1 MTTRQ
6 RRLRVAM
13 KIMGKPVVKPKGSN
27 SSKYQGRCSPL
38 EGKNFPPQ
46 SSNRK
51 ISPSFLNRLSLG
63 QVMPWGVAMLL
74 SPTGLPAIA
83 QITSAEDSAGTIVTR
98 DGQTFDIT
106 GGSLSSDD
114 QPNLFHSFEEFGLD
128 SGQIANFISNNPQ
141 VRNILGR
148 VVGDVPS
155 IINGLIQI
163 RGSGS
168 PNLYLMNPA
177 GIIFGADARL
187 NVPASFTATT
197 ATGIG
202 FGEGNWFDAF
212 GDNNNYQNLIGDPT
226 SFAFDLAQPGSIINA
241 GELEVPDNQRIA
253 LIGGSV
259 INTGQ
264 LNAPGGNIT
273 IAAVPGESLV
283 KISQSGNLLN
293 LEIDPPR
300 TLDGQPLFT
309 ALDIPALLTG
319 SAQGVETGLSANSNG
334 NVQLTDSGTTV
345 PTETGTSIVSG
356 TLDVSNP
363 ELRRRSV
370 TVLGDRIGVINA
382 TIDSSGGN
390 GGQVWIGK
398 HPQDNPD
405 NVNLNANR
413 TFVSGD
419 SLINADG
426 EAADRD
432 GGRVTVWSEETTA
445 FYGEI
450 TARGA
455 QEQTSLSADGGTV
468 EISSQQTLIF
478 DGKVDVTAP
487 VGQNGTIRF
496 DDSNITI
503 VPGTEGDSQQLGDNP
518 LGFDVMEILSG
529 DGGTPGL
536 SANALEQVL
545 GNIVL
550 NASNDITAPN
560 VSLNFDGDITI
571 DGVNVTL
578 GDIKTD
584 GGAITITASEAL
596 ITEELNSSTTV
607 DKGGDVTLDGGN
619 IQVSWINAQG
629 GSNGKGGNVEITTEG
644 FFRATGTF
652 DTLIEGTETAVSIA
666 TVGGDGGGKITIR
679 HGGNGE
685 TPFEVGNSLTNGTE
699 GAISTGDSTF
709 TLESFLTS
717 TSSDLGDIEINTGE
731 QSSNLTSPGQEMAT
745 NLLGNSSTSEGQGM
759 ATNLLGNF
767 STSEGQGM
775 ATNLLGNSLTSE
787 GQGMTTNLL
796 GNSLTSEGQGMA
808 EALISNSTSEGQEMA
823 EALISNSTSEGQEM
837 AEALISN
844 STSEGQ
850 GIATNPYSNR
860 ANIFPSRPQLYQH
873 SIEFLP
879 IITQP
884 KPQAIA
890 SKTEYT
896 QINPK
901 NTKLE
906 HNYNLNNFEFIN
918 FKPKSNLINIYY
930 NQPAPQTIA
939 EITNTNSTNSSQ
951 SPAQSVPQ
959 TVTSK
964 SSNSTLEAE
973 AEVKQLEEGFTYAFE
988 KHLGISNTSIVTRSE
1003 AQAHLGQIENLT
1015 GLKPALIY
1023 LFFKPEFKSETTN
1036 INPVN
1041 SKGLTSTKLERKTT
1055 KTRQKTGLH
1064 WEENLNTQLELLVV
1078 TASGTVIRKQVQGA
1092 TRSQVLSVA
1101 REFQKSIA
1109 NFESANVYLPLAQQ
1123 LYRWLIAPV
1132 EQELKAQQINNLAFI
1147 MDVGLRSLP
1156 MAALHDG
1163 TGFLVERYSLG
1174 LMPTLSLT
1182 NMNYVDIRKFKVL
1195 AMGASQFKNRNPL
1208 PAVPVELSMVTEKLW
1223 SGKAFLNE
1231 EFTVANLRKARA
1243 SQPFGILHLATH
1255 SEFLAGKPSNSY
1267 IQLWDT
1273 KLQLNQLH
1281 KLGLNKPKVEL
1292 LVLSA
1297 CRTALGDEQAELGF
1311 AGLAVLAGVKSALG
1325 SLWYVSDEGTLGL
1338 MTTFYEKL
1346 QQVPVKAEAIRKA
1359 QLNLLRGTVRLEGGQ
1374 LVTDQGSFPLP
1385 PALAKLPDV
1394 ELRHPYYWSAF
1405 TLIGNPW

>member
-1 MTTRQ
+1 
-6 RRLRVAM
+6 
-13 KIMGKPVVKPKGSN
+13 MGKPVVKPKGSN

-51 ISPSFLNRLSLG
+51 ISPSLLNRLSLG

-241 GELEVPDNQRIA
+241 GELEVPDNKRIA

-273 IAAVPGESLV
+273 IAAVPGKSLV

-300 TLDGQPLFT
+300 TLDGQPLIT

-319 SAQGVETGLSANSNG
+319 PAQGVETGLSANSNG
-334 NVQLTDSGTTV
+334 TVQLTDSGTTV
-345 PTETGTSIVSG
+345 PTETGTTIVSG
-356 TLDVSNP
+356 TLDVSNQK
-363 ELRRRSV
+363 LGRRSV
-370 TVLGDRIGVINA
+370 TVLGDRIAVINA
-382 TIDSSGGN
+382 TIDSSGSN

-405 NVNLNANR
+405 NVELNANH
-413 TFVSGD
+413 TFVSRG
-419 SLINADG
+419 SEIKADG
-426 EAADRD
+426 KNSNQN

-455 QEQTSLSADGGTV
+455 EEPTPQARNGRTSDGGTV
-468 EISSQQTLIF
+468 EISSQKTLIF

-487 VGQNGTIRF
+487 LGKNGTIRF
-496 DDSNITI
+496 NDRNITI
-503 VPGTEGDSQQLGDNP
+503 VPGTEGDGQQLADNP

-529 DGGTPGL
+529 DGGTSGFTL
-536 SANALEQVL
+536 GANALEQVL

-560 VSLNFDGDITI
+560 VSLNFSGDITI

-578 GDIKTD
+578 GDIKTN

-596 ITEELNSSTTV
+596 STQELNSSTTV
-607 DKGGDVTLDGGN
+607 GKGGDVTLEGGN
-619 IQVSWINAQG
+619 IEVSWINAEG
-629 GSNGKGGNVEITTEG
+629 GSDRKGGNVEITTEG

-652 DTLIEGTETAVSIA
+652 DTLIEGKETAVSIA
-666 TVGGDGGGKITIR
+666 TVGGDGGGEITIS
-679 HGGNGE
+679 HGGNGQ
-685 TPFEVGNSLTNGTE
+685 TPFEVGNRSTNSTENGTE
-699 GAISTGDSTF
+699 GAISTGGSTF
-709 TLESFLTS
+709 TLESFPNS
-717 TSSDLGDIEINTGE
+717 KSSDLGDIEINTGE
-731 QSSNLTSPGQEMAT
+731 PSSNLTSPGQEMAT
-745 NLLGNSSTSEGQGM
+745 NL
-759 ATNLLGNF
+759 
-767 STSEGQGM
+767 
-775 ATNLLGNSLTSE
+775 
-787 GQGMTTNLL
+787 
-796 GNSLTSEGQGMA
+796 
-808 EALISNSTSEGQEMA
+808 ISNSTSPGQAMATNLIPNSTSQGQEM
-823 EALISNSTSEGQEM
+823 
-837 AEALISN
+837 
-844 STSEGQ
+844 
-850 GIATNPYSNR
+850 ATNPYSNQ
-860 ANIFPSRPQLYQH
+860 ANLLPSRPQVSQQ
-873 SIEFLP
+873 SIQSFP
-879 IITQP
+879 ILTQP

-890 SKTEYT
+890 PKTEYT

-901 NTKLE
+901 NPKLE
-906 HNYNLNNFEFIN
+906 PNYNLKNLEFIN

-959 TVTSK
+959 PVTSK
-964 SSNSTLEAE
+964 SSNSRLEAE

-988 KHLGISNTSIVTRSE
+988 KHLGISNTPIVTLEE

-1023 LFFKPEFKSETTN
+1023 LFFKPEFKSETTKG
-1036 INPVN
+1036 NPVN
-1041 SKGLTSTKLERKTT
+1041 SKGLTSTKLERETT
-1055 KTRQKTGLH
+1055 TNPQKTGSH

-1092 TRSQVLSVA
+1092 TRSQLLSVA
-1101 REFQKSIA
+1101 REFQRSIT
-1109 NFESANVYLPLAQQ
+1109 NLESANVYLPLAQQ
-1123 LYRWLIAPV
+1123 LYRWLIGPV
-1132 EQELKAQQINNLAFI
+1132 EQELKAKKINNLAFI

-1182 NMNYVDIRKFKVL
+1182 NMNYVDIRKFQVL
-1195 AMGASQFKNRNPL
+1195 AMGASQFKNKNPL
-1208 PAVPVELSMVTEKLW
+1208 PAVPVELSMVTEQLW
-1223 SGKAFLNE
+1223 SGKALLNE
-1231 EFTVANLRKARA
+1231 AFTVANLIKARA
-1243 SQPFGILHLATH
+1243 SQPFGIVHLATH

-1273 KLQLNQLH
+1273 KLQLNQLP
-1281 KLGLNKPKVEL
+1281 KLGLSKPKVEL

-1359 QLNLLRGTVRLEGGQ
+1359 QLNLLRGTVRLERGK

-1385 PALAKLPDV
+1385 AGLAKLPDV

>member
-1 MTTRQ
+1 
-6 RRLRVAM
+6 
-13 KIMGKPVVKPKGSN
+13 MGKPVVKPKPSN
-27 SSKYQGRCSPL
+27 SKYQGRYSRL
-38 EGKNFPPQ
+38 EGKIFPPQ
-46 SSNRK
+46 GSKGK
-51 ISPSFLNRLSLG
+51 ISPSFLNRLSLA

-83 QITSAEDSAGTIVTR
+83 QITSAEDSAGTIVTPK
-98 DGQTFDIT
+98 GQSFDID
-106 GGSLSSDD
+106 GGSLSSD
-114 QPNLFHSFEEFGLD
+114 QLNLFHSFEEFGLD
-128 SGQIANFISNNPQ
+128 SGQIANFIYNNSQ
-141 VRNILGR
+141 LKNILGR
-148 VVGDVPS
+148 VVGGDPS

-163 RGSGS
+163 TGSGS

-202 FGEGNWFDAF
+202 FENGNWFDAF
-212 GDNNNYQNLIGDPT
+212 GDNNDYQNLIGDPT

-264 LNAPGGNIT
+264 LKAPGGNIT

-300 TLDGQPLFT
+300 TLDGQPSLIT
-309 ALDIPALLTG
+309 ALDIPELLTG
-319 SAQGVETGLSANSNG
+319 PAQGVETRLSANSNG
-334 NVQLTDSGTTV
+334 TVQLTDSDTTV
-345 PTETGTSIVSG
+345 PTETGTTIVSG
-356 TLDVSNP
+356 TLNVSNQ
-363 ELRRRSV
+363 EVSRRSV
-370 TVLGDRIGVINA
+370 TVLGDRIAVINA
-382 TIDSSGGN
+382 TINSSGSN

-405 NVNLNANR
+405 NVKLNANR
-413 TFVSGD
+413 TFVSRD
-419 SLINADG
+419 SVIKADG
-426 EAADRD
+426 KDSD
-432 GGRVTVWSEETTA
+432 QNGGRVTVSSEQSTA

-450 TARGA
+450 TAGGA
-455 QEQTSLSADGGTV
+455 KEQTSQPRNGRTSDGGTV

-478 DGKVDVTAP
+478 DGTKVDLTAP
-487 VGQNGTIRF
+487 LGENGTITF
-496 DDSNITI
+496 DHNNITI
-503 VPGTEGDSQQLGDNP
+503 VPGTGSAGQQLGDNP
-518 LGFDVMEILSG
+518 LGFDLMEILSG

-560 VSLNFDGDITI
+560 ISLNFSGDITI

-578 GDIKTD
+578 GDIKTN

-596 ITEELNSSTTV
+596 STEELNSSTTV
-607 DKGGDVTLDGGN
+607 GNGGDVTLDGGN

-629 GSNGKGGNVEITTEG
+629 GSDRKGGNVEITTEG
-644 FFRATGTF
+644 FLRATGTF
-652 DTLIEGTETAVSIA
+652 DTLIEGKETAVSIA
-666 TVGGDGGGKITIR
+666 TVGGDGGGEITIS
-679 HGGNGE
+679 HGGNGQ
-685 TPFEVGNSLTNGTE
+685 TPFEVGNSITNGTE
-699 GAISTGDSTF
+699 GAISTGDSTI
-709 TLESFLTS
+709 LPPGSFLTS
-717 TSSDLGDIEINTGE
+717 TISDSGDIEIITGGP
-731 QSSNLTSPGQEMAT
+731 SSNLTSQGQTMAT
-745 NLLGNSSTSEGQGM
+745 NLIPN
-759 ATNLLGNF
+759 
-767 STSEGQGM
+767 
-775 ATNLLGNSLTSE
+775 
-787 GQGMTTNLL
+787 
-796 GNSLTSEGQGMA
+796 
-808 EALISNSTSEGQEMA
+808 
-823 EALISNSTSEGQEM
+823 
-837 AEALISN
+837 
-844 STSEGQ
+844 
-850 GIATNPYSNR
+850 SNR
-860 ANIFPSRPQLYQH
+860 Q
-873 SIEFLP
+873 
-879 IITQP
+879 TQP
-884 KPQAIA
+884 ESNEIEEKSPKIEA
-890 SKTEYT
+890 
-896 QINPK
+896 NPK
-901 NTKLE
+901 LIKMDLNPIETK
-906 HNYNLNNFEFIN
+906 
-918 FKPKSNLINIYY
+918 P
-930 NQPAPQTIA
+930 IA
-939 EITNTNSTNSSQ
+939 EITNTNSSQSLEQSEPRLVTSKLSNSNLEAEITNTNSSNSSQSPAQSEPRLVTSKLSNSTLEAEITKTNSSSQSPAQSEPRLVTSKLSNSTLEAEITKTNSSSQSPAQSEPRLVTSKLSNSTLEAEITKTNSSNSSQSPPAQSEPQLVTSKLSNSTLEAEITNTNSSQ
-951 SPAQSVPQ
+951 SPAQSEPRL
-959 TVTSK
+959 VTSK

-973 AEVKQLEEGFTYAFE
+973 ADVKKLEEGFTYAFE
-988 KHLGISNTSIVTRSE
+988 KHLGISNTPIVTLEE
-1003 AQAHLGQIENLT
+1003 AQAHLGQIENIT
-1015 GLKPALIY
+1015 GLKPAVIY
-1023 LFFKPEFKSETTN
+1023 LFFKPGFKAETTKVK
-1036 INPVN
+1036 PFN
-1041 SKGLTSTKLERKTT
+1041 SKGLTSSKRERETT
-1055 KTRQKTGLH
+1055 ENRQKTGSH
-1064 WEENLNTQLELLVV
+1064 WQENIDTQLELLVV

-1101 REFQKSIA
+1101 REFQKSIT

-1123 LYRWLIAPV
+1123 LYRWLIDPV
-1132 EQELKAQQINNLAFI
+1132 EQELKAQKINNLAFI

-1182 NMNYVDIRKFKVL
+1182 NMNYVDIRQFQVL
-1195 AMGASQFKNRNPL
+1195 AMGASYFKNKNPL

-1223 SGKAFLNE
+1223 SGKALLNE
-1231 EFTVANLRKARA
+1231 AFTVANLRKARA
-1243 SQPFGILHLATH
+1243 SQPFGIVHLATH

-1359 QLNLLRGTVRLEGGQ
+1359 QLNLLRGTVRLERGQ

>member
-1 MTTRQ
+1 MTNRQ
-6 RRLRVAM
+6 RTLGVAM
-13 KIMGKPVVKPKGSN
+13 KIMGKPVVRPKPSN
-27 SSKYQGRCSPL
+27 SKYQGRCSPL
-38 EGKNFPPQ
+38 EGKIFPPQ
-46 SSNRK
+46 GSKGK
-51 ISPSFLNRLSLG
+51 ISPSFLNRLSLA

-74 SPTGLPAIA
+74 SPSGLPAIA
-83 QITSAEDSAGTIVTR
+83 QITSAEDSAGTIVTPN
-98 DGQTFDIT
+98 GQSFEIT
-106 GGSLSSDD
+106 GGSLSNSN

-128 SGQIANFISNNPQ
+128 SGQIANFIPNNPQ

-148 VVGDVPS
+148 VVGGNPS

-163 RGSGS
+163 ISGNGS

-202 FGEGNWFDAF
+202 FEDGNWFDAF
-212 GDNNNYQNLIGDPT
+212 GDNKRYQDLIGEPT

-241 GELEVPDNQRIA
+241 GDLEVPDNQRIA

-273 IAAVPGESLV
+273 IAAVPGQSLV

-300 TLDGQPLFT
+300 TLDGQPLIT
-309 ALDIPALLTG
+309 ALDIPELLTG
-319 SAQGVETGLSANSNG
+319 PAQGVETGLSANSNG
-334 NVQLTDSGTTV
+334 TVQLTDSGTIV
-345 PTETGTSIVSG
+345 PTETGTTIVSG
-356 TLDVSNP
+356 TLDVSNQ

-370 TVLGDRIGVINA
+370 TVLGDRIALIDA
-382 TIDSSGGN
+382 TINSSGSN

-398 HPQDNPD
+398 NPQDNPD
-405 NVNLNANR
+405 NVKLNANR
-413 TFVSGD
+413 TFVSRD
-419 SLINADG
+419 SVIKVDG
-426 EAADRD
+426 QAADRD

-445 FYGEI
+445 FYGDI

-455 QEQTSLSADGGTV
+455 QEQTSQAGSDKTPDGGTV

-478 DGKVDVTAP
+478 DGKKVDLTAP
-487 VGQNGTIRF
+487 VGQNGTITF
-496 DDSNITI
+496 DHNNITI
-503 VPGTEGDSQQLGDNP
+503 VPGTGIAGQQLGDNP

-550 NASNDITAPN
+550 NASNDITIAPN
-560 VSLNFDGDITI
+560 VSLNFSDQGVSGANPLSLKFTANADGIDGGDFSMDPTQSITTLGREITI
-571 DGVNVTL
+571 DGVNVTV
-578 GDIKTD
+578 GDINTD
-584 GGAITITASEAL
+584 GGAITITASETL
-596 ITEELNSSTTV
+596 STEELNSSATV
-607 DKGGDVTLDGGN
+607 GKGGDVTLDGGN

-629 GSNGKGGNVEITTEG
+629 GSDRKGGNVEITTEDM
-644 FFRATGTF
+644 FTATDTF
-652 DTLIEGTETAVSIA
+652 NTLIEGKETAVSIA
-666 TVGGDGGGKITIR
+666 TVGGDGGGKITIG
-679 HGGNGE
+679 HGGNGQ
-685 TPFEVGNSLTNGTE
+685 TPFEVGNSSTNGTE
-699 GAISTGDSTF
+699 GAISTGDSTI
-709 TLESFLTS
+709 LPPGSFLTS
-717 TSSDLGDIEINTGE
+717 TISDSGDIEIKTGE
-731 QSSNLTSPGQEMAT
+731 PSSNLTSQGQAMAT
-745 NLLGNSSTSEGQGM
+745 NLIPNSNRPTQTDSNEIEEQSTKRE
-759 ATNLLGNF
+759 ADLNLNKMNF
-767 STSEGQGM
+767 NPIE
-775 ATNLLGNSLTSE
+775 
-787 GQGMTTNLL
+787 
-796 GNSLTSEGQGMA
+796 
-808 EALISNSTSEGQEMA
+808 
-823 EALISNSTSEGQEM
+823 
-837 AEALISN
+837 
-844 STSEGQ
+844 
-850 GIATNPYSNR
+850 TNP
-860 ANIFPSRPQLYQH
+860 
-873 SIEFLP
+873 
-879 IITQP
+879 
-884 KPQAIA
+884 
-890 SKTEYT
+890 
-896 QINPK
+896 
-901 NTKLE
+901 
-906 HNYNLNNFEFIN
+906 
-918 FKPKSNLINIYY
+918 
-930 NQPAPQTIA
+930 IA
-939 EITNTNSTNSSQ
+939 EITNTNSIQSLEQSDPQLVTRKLSNSNLEVEIPNTNSSQSLAQSEPRLVTRKLSNSTLEAEIPNTNSSQ
-951 SPAQSVPQ
+951 SPAQSEPRL
-959 TVTSK
+959 VTRK
-964 SSNSTLEAE
+964 LSNSTLEAE
-973 AEVKQLEEGFTYAFE
+973 ADVKQLEGGFTYAFE
-988 KHLGISNTSIVTRSE
+988 KHLGISKTPIVTLEE
-1003 AQAHLGQIENLT
+1003 AQAHLGKIETIT
-1015 GLKPALIY
+1015 GLKPAIIY
-1023 LFFKPEFKSETTN
+1023 LFFKPGFKAETTKGK
-1036 INPVN
+1036 PFN
-1041 SKGLTSTKLERKTT
+1041 SKGLTSTKPERETT
-1055 KTRQKTGLH
+1055 ENRQKTRSH
-1064 WEENLNTQLELLVV
+1064 WEENLDTQLELLVV

-1101 REFQKSIA
+1101 REFQKSIT

-1123 LYRWLIAPV
+1123 LYRWLISPV
-1132 EQELKAQQINNLAFI
+1132 EQELKAKKINNLAFI

-1163 TGFLVERYSLG
+1163 TGFIVERYSLG

-1182 NMNYVDIRKFKVL
+1182 NMNYVDIRKFQVL
-1195 AMGASQFKNRNPL
+1195 AMGASYFKNKNPL

-1223 SGKAFLNE
+1223 SGKALLNE
-1231 EFTVANLRKARA
+1231 AFTVANLRKARA
-1243 SQPFGILHLATH
+1243 SQPFGIVHLATH

-1281 KLGLNKPKVEL
+1281 KLGLSKPKVEL

-1346 QQVPVKAEAIRKA
+1346 QEVPVKAEAIRKA
-1359 QLNLLRGTVRLEGGQ
+1359 QLNLLRGTVRLERGQ

>member
-6 RRLRVAM
+6 RTLGGVAM
-13 KIMGKPVVKPKGSN
+13 KIMGKPVLKPKRSN
-27 SSKYQGRCSPL
+27 YSKYQGRWSRL
-38 EGKNFPPQ
+38 EGKIFPPQ
-46 SSNRK
+46 GSNRT
-51 ISPSFLNRLSLG
+51 ISPSFLNRKSLA

-83 QITSAEDSAGTIVTR
+83 QITSAEDSAGTIVTPN
-98 DGQTFDIT
+98 GQSFDIT
-106 GGSLSSDD
+106 GGSLSSGDK
-114 QPNLFHSFEEFGLD
+114 PNLFHSFEEFGLD

-148 VVGDVPS
+148 VVGGDPS
-155 IINGLIQI
+155 IINGLIKI
-163 RGSGS
+163 TSGGS

-177 GIIFGADARL
+177 GIIFGAGARI

-202 FGEGNWFDAF
+202 FEDGNWFDAF

-226 SFAFDLAQPGSIINA
+226 SFAFDLAQQRSIINA
-241 GELEVPDNQRIA
+241 GELEVPDNSTIA

-264 LNAPGGNIT
+264 VKAPGGNIT

-300 TLDGQPLFT
+300 TPNGQPLIT
-309 ALDIPALLTG
+309 ALDIPELLTG
-319 SAQGVETGLSANSNG
+319 QAQGIETGLSANSNG
-334 NVQLTDSGTTV
+334 TVQLTDSGTTV
-345 PTETGTSIVSG
+345 PTETGTTIVSG
-356 TLDVSNP
+356 TLDVSSP

-370 TVLGDRIGVINA
+370 TVLGDRIAVINA

-419 SLINADG
+419 SLIKADG

-455 QEQTSLSADGGTV
+455 GEQTSLSPLSPDAGTV

-478 DGKVDVTAP
+478 DGTKVDVTAP
-487 VGQNGTIRF
+487 LGENGTITF
-496 DDSNITI
+496 DHNNISI
-503 VPGTEGDSQQLGDNP
+503 VPGTGIAGQQLADNP

-529 DGGTPGL
+529 DGGTSGFTL
-536 SANALEQVL
+536 GANALEQVL

-550 NASNDITAPN
+550 NTSNDITAPN
-560 VSLNFDGDITI
+560 VSLNFSGDITI
-571 DGVNVTL
+571 NGVNVTL
-578 GDIKTD
+578 GDIKTN

-596 ITEELNSSTTV
+596 STEELNSSTTV
-607 DKGGDVTLDGGN
+607 GKGGDVTLDGDN

-629 GSNGKGGNVEITTEG
+629 GIDGKGGNVEITTEG

-652 DTLIEGTETAVSIA
+652 DTLIEGKETAVSIA
-666 TVGGDGGGKITIR
+666 TVGGDGGGKITIS
-679 HGGNGE
+679 HGGNGQ
-685 TPFEVGNSLTNGTE
+685 TPFEVGNSITNGTE
-699 GAISTGDSTF
+699 GAISTGDSTI
-709 TLESFLTS
+709 LPPESFLTS
-717 TSSDLGDIEINTGE
+717 TSSDSGDIEINTGE
-731 QSSNLTSPGQEMAT
+731 PSSNATSAGQAMAT
-745 NLLGNSSTSEGQGM
+745 NLLGNSSTSAGQ
-759 ATNLLGNF
+759 A
-767 STSEGQGM
+767 M
-775 ATNLLGNSLTSE
+775 ATNLLGNSSTSA
-787 GQGMTTNLL
+787 GQA
-796 GNSLTSEGQGMA
+796 MA
-808 EALISNSTSEGQEMA
+808 EDVISNSTSQGQAMA
-823 EALISNSTSEGQEM
+823 EDVISNSTSQGQAM
-837 AEALISN
+837 
-844 STSEGQ
+844 
-850 GIATNPYSNR
+850 ATNPYSNP
-860 ANIFPSRPQLYQH
+860 ANIFPSRPQLYQY
-873 SIEFLP
+873 SLEFLP
-879 IITQP
+879 ILTQP

-890 SKTEYT
+890 PKTEYT
-896 QINPK
+896 QINHK

-906 HNYNLNNFEFIN
+906 PNYNLKNLEFVNFP
-918 FKPKSNLINIYY
+918 PKSNLINIYY

-939 EITNTNSTNSSQ
+939 EITNTNSTNISQ
-951 SPAQSVPQ
+951 SLAQSVPQ
-959 TVTSK
+959 QVTSK
-964 SSNSTLEAE
+964 SSKSTLEAE
-973 AEVKQLEEGFTYAFE
+973 ADVKQLEGGFTYAFE
-988 KHLGISNTSIVTRSE
+988 KHLGISNTPIVTLEE
-1003 AQAHLGQIENLT
+1003 AQAHLRQIENIT

-1023 LFFKPEFKSETTN
+1023 LFFKPEFKPETTKGN
-1036 INPVN
+1036 LVN
-1041 SKGLTSTKLERKTT
+1041 SKGLTSTKPERERTEN
-1055 KTRQKTGLH
+1055 RQKTRSH
-1064 WEENLNTQLELLVV
+1064 WQENLDTQLELLVV
-1078 TASGTVIRKQVQGA
+1078 TASGAVIRKQVQGA

-1101 REFQKSIA
+1101 REFHRSIT
-1109 NFESANVYLPLAQQ
+1109 NLESANVYLPLAQQ
-1123 LYRWLIAPV
+1123 LYRWLIDPV
-1132 EQELKAQQINNLAFI
+1132 EQELKAQKINNLAFI

-1182 NMNYVDIRKFKVL
+1182 NMNYVDIRKFQVL
-1195 AMGASQFKNRNPL
+1195 AMGASQFKNKNPL
-1208 PAVPVELSMVTEKLW
+1208 PAVPVELSMVTEQLW
-1223 SGKAFLNE
+1223 SGKALLNE
-1231 EFTVANLRKARA
+1231 AFTVANLIKARA
-1243 SQPFGILHLATH
+1243 SQPFGIVHLATH

-1273 KLQLNQLH
+1273 KLQLNQLP
-1281 KLGLNKPKVEL
+1281 KLGLSKPKVEL

-1346 QQVPVKAEAIRKA
+1346 QQLPVKAEAIRKA
-1359 QLNLLRGTVRLEGGQ
+1359 QLNLLRGTVRLERGQ

>member
-1 MTTRQ
+1 
-6 RRLRVAM
+6 
-13 KIMGKPVVKPKGSN
+13 MGKPVVKPKGSN
-27 SSKYQGRCSPL
+27 SKYQGRWSRN
-38 EGKNFPPQ
+38 EGKIFPPQ
-46 SSNRK
+46 GSNRK
-51 ISPSFLNRLSLG
+51 ISPSLLNRLSLS

-74 SPTGLPAIA
+74 SPSGLPAIA
-83 QITSAEDSAGTIVTR
+83 QITSAEDSAGTIVTPNNQ
-98 DGQTFDIT
+98 GFDIT
-106 GGSLSSDD
+106 GGSLSSSD
-114 QPNLFHSFEEFGLD
+114 QPNLFHSFDQFGLD

-148 VVGDVPS
+148 VVGGNPS
-155 IINGLIQI
+155 IINGLIKI
-163 RGSGS
+163 TSSGS

-177 GIIFGADARL
+177 GIVFGADARL
-187 NVPASFTATT
+187 DVPASFTATT

-202 FGEGNWFDAF
+202 FGDGNWFDAF

-259 INTGQ
+259 INTGK
-264 LNAPGGNIT
+264 LKAEGGNIT

-300 TLDGQPLFT
+300 TLDGQPSLIT

-319 SAQGVETGLSANSNG
+319 PAQGVETGLSANSKT
-334 NVQLTDSGTTV
+334 VQLTDSGTTV
-345 PTETGTSIVSG
+345 PTQTGTTIVSG
-356 TLDVSNP
+356 TLDVSNL

-370 TVLGDRIGVINA
+370 TVLGDRIALINA
-382 TIDSSGGN
+382 TIDSSGSN

-405 NVNLNANR
+405 NVKLNANR
-413 TFVSGD
+413 TFVSRD
-419 SLINADG
+419 SVIKADG
-426 EAADRD
+426 KAPNRD

-455 QEQTSLSADGGTV
+455 ESQTSLSADGGTV

-478 DGKVDVTAP
+478 DGKKVDLTAP
-487 VGQNGTIRF
+487 LGQNGKITF
-496 DDSNITI
+496 DHNNITI
-503 VPGTEGDSQQLGDNP
+503 VPGTGIAGQQLADNP
-518 LGFDVMEILSG
+518 LGFDLIEILSA
-529 DGGTPGL
+529 DRRSPGFTVG
-536 SANALEQVL
+536 ANALEQVL

-560 VSLNFDGDITI
+560 VSLNFSGDITI

-578 GDIKTD
+578 GDIKTN
-584 GGAITITASEAL
+584 GGAIKIKASEAL
-596 ITEELNSSTTV
+596 STEELNSSTTV
-607 DKGGDVTLDGGN
+607 GKGGDVTLDGSN

-629 GSNGKGGNVEITTEG
+629 GSDRKGGNVEITTEG

-652 DTLIEGTETAVSIA
+652 DTLIEGKETAVSIA
-666 TVGGDGGGKITIR
+666 TVGGDGGGKITIS
-679 HGGNGE
+679 HGGNGQ
-685 TPFEVGNSLTNGTE
+685 TPFEVGNSITNGTE
-699 GAISTGDSTF
+699 GAISTGDSTILP
-709 TLESFLTS
+709 LESFS
-717 TSSDLGDIEINTGE
+717 IYKSDNGDLEIKTGE
-731 QSSNLTSPGQEMAT
+731 PSSNLTSPGQEMAT
-745 NLLGNSSTSEGQGM
+745 NLIPNSTSQAQEM
-759 ATNLLGNF
+759 ATNLIPN
-767 STSEGQGM
+767 STSQAQEM
-775 ATNLLGNSLTSE
+775 ATNL
-787 GQGMTTNLL
+787 
-796 GNSLTSEGQGMA
+796 
-808 EALISNSTSEGQEMA
+808 IPNSTSQAQAM
-823 EALISNSTSEGQEM
+823 
-837 AEALISN
+837 
-844 STSEGQ
+844 
-850 GIATNPYSNR
+850 ATNPYSNQ
-860 ANIFPSRPQLYQH
+860 ANILPSRPQVSQQ
-873 SIEFLP
+873 SIQSFP
-879 IITQP
+879 ILTQP

-890 SKTEYT
+890 TNTEYT
-896 QINPK
+896 QIDPK
-901 NTKLE
+901 NTTLE
-906 HNYNLNNFEFIN
+906 PHYNIKNLEFIKFTPESN
-918 FKPKSNLINIYY
+918 FINIYY

-951 SPAQSVPQ
+951 SRAQSLPQ
-959 TVTSK
+959 PVTSK
-964 SSNSTLEAE
+964 SSNSRLEAE
-973 AEVKQLEEGFTYAFE
+973 ADVKKIEGGFTYAFE
-988 KHLGISNTSIVTRSE
+988 KHLGISNTPIVTLEE
-1003 AQAHLGQIENLT
+1003 AQAHLGKIETIT

-1023 LFFKPEFKSETTN
+1023 LFFKPEFKPETTKG
-1036 INPVN
+1036 NPFN
-1041 SKGLTSTKLERKTT
+1041 SKGLTSIKPEPETT
-1055 KTRQKTGLH
+1055 ENQQKTRSH
-1064 WEENLNTQLELLVV
+1064 WEKNLDTELELLVV
-1078 TASGTVIRKQVQGA
+1078 TATGTVIRKQVQGA

-1101 REFQKSIA
+1101 REFQRSIT
-1109 NFESANVYLPLAQQ
+1109 NLESANVYLPLAQQ
-1123 LYRWLIAPV
+1123 LYRWLIDPV
-1132 EQELKAQQINNLAFI
+1132 EQELKAQKINNLAFI

-1182 NMNYVDIRKFKVL
+1182 NMNYVDIRQFQVL
-1195 AMGASQFKNRNPL
+1195 AMGASHFKNKNPL

-1223 SGKAFLNE
+1223 SGKALLNE
-1231 EFTVANLRKARA
+1231 AFTVANLRKARA
-1243 SQPFGILHLATH
+1243 SQPFGIVHLATH

-1311 AGLAVLAGVKSALG
+1311 AGLAVLAGVNSALG

-1359 QLNLLRGTVRLEGGQ
+1359 QLNLLRGTVRLERGK

-1385 PALAKLPDV
+1385 AGLAKLPDV